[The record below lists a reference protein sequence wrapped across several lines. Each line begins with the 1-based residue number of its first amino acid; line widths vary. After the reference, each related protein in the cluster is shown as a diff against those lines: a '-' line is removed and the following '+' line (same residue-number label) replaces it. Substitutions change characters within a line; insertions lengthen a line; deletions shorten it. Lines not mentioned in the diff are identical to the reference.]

1 MISHC
6 IPLHNIIYTTLSYD
20 IPLIT
25 YPLSHY
31 LPEVVATFWDDAPN
45 PHHNLQWSWPG
56 VALNQPRPFFYYA
69 SKRSL
74 PLCFCFLKIKIK
86 KIDIVKT
93 TSFSIKTPLYFLLA
107 NFVVIPCW
115 VNYIVLHSPEISGHW
130 DNPPRSFRIIPN
142 HSGLCDR
149 FARFSIKSIIFPL
162 YHELIPINHH

>member
-6 IPLHNIIYTTLSYD
+6 IPLHNIIYTTLPHD

-56 VALNQPRPFFYYA
+56 VALNQPRPFFNYA

-74 PLCFCFLKIKIK
+74 PLCFCFLKNKNK
-86 KIDIVKT
+86 KDRYRKDYLFFDKD
-93 TSFSIKTPLYFLLA
+93 SCKNFLLA

-115 VNYIVLHSPEISGHW
+115 VNFVVIHSPELSGHW

-142 HSGLCDR
+142 HSGVCYR
-149 FARFSIKSIIFPL
+149 FARFSMIF
-162 YHELIPINHH
+162 HNIPIIPRINPH